1 MASSLFN
8 PQTQYVEDVSSINKQ
23 VEASA
28 AEDGAYYASLI
39 KADAEY
45 NMAQAKGMVTGLS
58 DLLGKTAQ
66 FAKEEAVRSQERAE
80 SEHYEKAVDWK
91 NNEYS
96 LVWNDQKF
104 IDGEAF
110 NNAVKAKQTTVG
122 AENLTPQ
129 GDGVLAGA
137 MLLGD
142 VEGENQKMLIRSRR
156 DRYSEFFQVARGEQG
171 VKIARGN
178 GETFTLDSAKTY
190 EERRIAERAIR
201 GIWFRES
208 IKDGST
214 ATQRRRILH
223 KEMRRVESAAAVEW
237 DQAVKAGVKVAKN
250 AKLEQEL
257 GEIVNGDLP
266 GEHDVDA
273 NGDYVVNDFVASIE
287 RDRTWYDPI
296 SEGGTGDLGVTRKKK
311 FDILNRMAETGS
323 LDMATITKLGD
334 SWFTGNDGQRHQ
346 IKSLWKKEYN
356 ALLAKGV
363 KYRQDLNT
371 VRKEEVQGEI
381 DKFDLDKK
389 AMLAEQDGPAT
400 QDQIDEIMD
409 EFRSNN
415 KWRGYPTPSVV
426 TDYYTKQEEANDSI
440 KERLLYKA
448 AKKIPIDETELAGW
462 SGDPAGLLALKQ
474 TIKVS
479 NLSALN
485 AAEVEKRDSEIKRIT
500 GNLLGE
506 TEALTNKSDEYV
518 NTVEQATAFFNRRYG
533 ELLDENPGKK
543 TLAWDNALKETRA
556 GIESKEWVTKT
567 IEAPNDAT
575 SKNVSRSYALIS
587 KDKGSI
593 NKVILPMVSEQDLE
607 TALENF
613 ENEGRGAWPASF
625 RNLARKLSPK
635 GNMTVQEVALGQVN
649 VKLRAEGLPQIDGTD
664 GSQVTKLMTEAFDV
678 PDQAKLNSGSMSKQ
692 NQVIVKNA
700 ENLQAYLDI
709 VKDGTAMNN
718 GGHDYILSPDGGDA
732 HLEKPLTE
740 HTIEEVYGLIRSGH
754 GNLTAYAM
762 SPRQFVEAVQASGL
776 EMTDILDANTQDTL
790 ALFVA
795 RANLKHQ
802 NDSTGFYG
810 SNEIAKLSKEERG
823 TYSTILGTVPDDW
836 NKLENLV
843 DSRLFK

>member
-1 MASSLFN
+1 MTSSLFN
-8 PQTQYVEDVSSINKQ
+8 PQTQYVEDVSNINKQ
-23 VEASA
+23 VESSA
-28 AEDGAYYASLI
+28 AEDGAYYAGLI

-45 NMAQAKGMVTGLS
+45 NIAQSKGMITGLS
-58 DLLGKTAQ
+58 DLLGTTTK
-66 FAKEEAVRSQERAE
+66 FAKEQAVRSKEKAE
-80 SEHYEKAVDWK
+80 TEYYEKGVDWT

-104 IDGEAF
+104 TDGEAY
-110 NNAVKAKQTTVG
+110 NDAVRAKQTTIG

-156 DRYSEFFQVARGEQG
+156 DRYGEFFQIARGEQG

-201 GIWFRES
+201 GIWLRES

-214 ATQRRRILH
+214 ATQRRKILH
-223 KEMRRVESAAAVEW
+223 KEMRKVESAAALEW
-237 DQAVKAGVKVAKN
+237 DQSIKAGVKVQKN
-250 AKLEQEL
+250 KQLEREL
-257 GEIVNGDLP
+257 LELVNGDLP
-266 GEHDVDA
+266 GENDVDA
-273 NGDYVVNDFVASIE
+273 NGDYAVNAFVASIE

-296 SEGGTGDLGVTRKKK
+296 SEGGTGDLGVTRQAK
-311 FDILNRMAETGS
+311 FDILMKMAENST
-323 LDMATITKLGD
+323 LDIATINKLGN

-346 IKSLWKKEYN
+346 IKTLWKKEYRS
-356 ALLAKGV
+356 LLAKGIEA
-363 KYRQDLNT
+363 RQTQNAVD
-371 VRKEEVQGEI
+371 KEEKQGEI
-381 DKFDLDKK
+381 DQWNMEKINILS
-389 AMLAEQDGPAT
+389 EQEGPIE
-400 QDQIDEIMD
+400 QSQIDDLRD
-409 EFRSNN
+409 EFRANPR
-415 KWRGYPTPSVV
+415 WRGYQTPSVI
-426 TDYYTKQEEANDSI
+426 TDYYTKQSETNEGIAQ
-440 KERLLYKA
+440 RAMALA
-448 AKKIPIDETELAGW
+448 AELKPVDMSVLAGW
-462 SGDPAGLLALKQ
+462 TGDPEGRLDLINKVKAANLAALNSDEIEARDKYIQ
-474 TIKVS
+474 TAATIKLGEQNALPGKNSMEWINATARATVVYNDVYAKTMAITGGDKAAS
-479 NLSALN
+479 NTKALD
-485 AAEVEKRDSEIKRIT
+485 AVEK
-500 GNLLGE
+500 
-506 TEALTNKSDEYV
+506 
-518 NTVEQATAFFNRRYG
+518 
-533 ELLDENPGKK
+533 
-543 TLAWDNALKETRA
+543 
-556 GIESKEWVTKT
+556 GIEKGIWEQRERTEIS
-567 IEAPNDAT
+567 EAT
-575 SKNVSRSYALIS
+575 TTNVSRTWALL
-587 KDKGSI
+587 DK
-593 NKVILPMVSEQDLE
+593 NKENVNERLPMVTDKDLDDSL
-607 TALENF
+607 AIIKDN
-613 ENEGRGAWPASF
+613 GIGVYPASI
-625 RNLARKLSPK
+625 RNIANVLKISDHK
-635 GNMTVQEVALGQVN
+635 VALAQVN
-649 VKLRAEGLPQIDGTD
+649 AKLRAEGLPQVDGED
-664 GSQVTKLMTEAFDV
+664 GSQVTKAMTTAFDV
-678 PDQAKLNSGSMSKQ
+678 PDQQKLRSGSMSKQ